1 MLACD
6 MSHRPASR
14 SRRMLQAGGYLE
26 MATTLE
32 DLSRELD
39 ISPSGLRKRIH
50 ALGLTVEKGSRGKWF
65 ISDDLLQVLRDADR
79 MMKDGAG
86 AATTRRVL
94 GLEVSVSAEP
104 PRLALAAPSDASGE
118 KPCPT
123 TELQQALGML
133 AAERQ
138 RSEVLQARVSELL
151 ARVAELTGACAMFQE
166 RTKHLAT
173 SLSNLQQ
180 KELLRLEAPASAA
193 RPWWQLWPGRSG
205 G

>member
-1 MLACD
+1 
-6 MSHRPASR
+6 
-14 SRRMLQAGGYLE
+14 

-79 MMKDGAG
+79 LMKDGAG

-94 GLEVSVSAEP
+94 GLEMSVSTEA
-104 PRLALAAPSDASGE
+104 PRLQAPESTATEKACAA
-118 KPCPT
+118 
-123 TELQQALGML
+123 TELQQALAML

-138 RSEVLQARVSELL
+138 RSEVLQARVAELL

-166 RTKHLAT
+166 RTKHLST
-173 SLSNLQQ
+173 SLTTLQQ
-180 KELLRLEAPASAA
+180 KELLRLEAPAIGA
-193 RPWWQLWPGRSG
+193 RPWWQFWQGRSG
-205 G
+205 S

>member
-1 MLACD
+1 
-6 MSHRPASR
+6 
-14 SRRMLQAGGYLE
+14 

-79 MMKDGAG
+79 LMKDGAG

-94 GLEVSVSAEP
+94 GLELKVSEEA
-104 PRLALAAPSDASGE
+104 PRLMATPVLPSPVEDRAALAS
-118 KPCPT
+118 
-123 TELQQALGML
+123 ELQQALAML

-138 RSEVLQARVSELL
+138 RSEVLQARVAELL

-166 RTKHLAT
+166 RTKHLQT
-173 SLSNLQQ
+173 SLQTLQQ
-180 KELLRLEAPASAA
+180 KELLRLEAPATVG
-193 RPWWQLWPGRSG
+193 RPWWQFWPGRG
-205 G
+205 GA